1 MVFEKIVLKIGS
13 QVKITH
19 QKIKTVE
26 YTVKYVEEYAC

>member
-1 MVFEKIVLKIGS
+1 MVFEKIETIIVAQLGIEE
-13 QVKITH
+13 